1 MVETDFLVLQ
11 EKFENSNEA
20 DYPQLLAEIDEIL
33 KAEPNNLQAMFLKGL
48 VLYENEQYFGC
59 VKCCNK
65 LLETESGN
73 IDVLRLKMKA
83 LHYANKVDE
92 CYERCKRVLKLKPED
107 RTAKFIKKSIDSYR
121 GGMSLFVW
129 GLVLALLILEV
140 GVNFF
145 PALQEF
151 AFLINSICIPM
162 ISFMVVIKLLDT
174 IREIRKNK
182 HNSL

>member
-1 MVETDFLVLQ
+1 MVETNILVLQ
-11 EKFENSNEA
+11 KKFNNSDET

-33 KAEPNNLQAMFLKGL
+33 KVEPNNCQAIFLKGQI
-48 VLYENEQYFGC
+48 LYENEQYFGC

-65 LLETESGN
+65 LLDTNSEN

-92 CYERCKRVLKLKPED
+92 CYELCKRILKITPKD
-107 RTAKFIKKSIDSYR
+107 KTAKFIKKSIDSYR

-129 GLVLALLILEV
+129 GLVLVLVILEI
-140 GVNFF
+140 GVNYF
-145 PALQEF
+145 PSLQEF

-162 ISFMVVIKLLDT
+162 IVFMAVIKILDI
-174 IREIRKNK
+174 IREFRKSK